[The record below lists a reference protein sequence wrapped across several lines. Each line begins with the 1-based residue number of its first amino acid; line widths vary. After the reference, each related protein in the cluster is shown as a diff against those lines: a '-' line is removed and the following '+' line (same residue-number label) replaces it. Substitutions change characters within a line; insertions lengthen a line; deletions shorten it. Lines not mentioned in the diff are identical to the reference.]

1 MDRASADLQHYYLE
15 LSPDPVRFDAVSQLT
30 NVFFDDAKQ
39 QVSGLSIEHHRSVEK
54 LM

>member
-1 MDRASADLQHYYLE
+1 MGDFQHYYLE

-39 QVSGLSIEHHRSVEK
+39 QVGKQK
-54 LM
+54 LICF